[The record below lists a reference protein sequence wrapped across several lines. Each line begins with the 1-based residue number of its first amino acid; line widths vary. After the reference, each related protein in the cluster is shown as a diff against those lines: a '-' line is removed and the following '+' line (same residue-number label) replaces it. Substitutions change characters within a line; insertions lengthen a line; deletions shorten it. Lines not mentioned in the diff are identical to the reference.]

1 MSNFPKDFLWGGA
14 IAANQAEGAYNLDG
28 KGLSVQDVAPKGWKD
43 RPTEEPTEDNLKLVG
58 SVVFILLTIFFLGK
72 GIQNFIRYI

>member
-28 KGLSVQDVAPKGWKD
+28 KGLSVQDVAPKGLE
-43 RPTEEPTEDNLKLVG
+43 RSTN
-58 SVVFILLTIFFLGK
+58 
-72 GIQNFIRYI
+72 